1 MVRFICETRESISH
15 RFRQTGVRWSES
27 LEGKQQF
34 FTKSRG
40 HEKTSTWQSSK
51 ERMEEAI
58 KYFILERMLQCT
70 YYVWDKIGGPEL
82 NNFNW
87 DIWEVVFS
95 SQRTFLLE
103 DTMKCMLFRCDDPQ
117 NWLEVIKVQIIFS
130 HLNYFYLSDLISINL
145 NACEVFF
152 KIRLEI
158 HDYTE

>member
-70 YYVWDKIGGPEL
+70 CYVWDKIGGPEL

-95 SQRTFLLE
+95 SLRTFLLE

-152 KIRLEI
+152 
-158 HDYTE
+158 